1 MITRIAK
8 SLGIS
13 ILLYALMVALLL
25 SVPHKSDGFGR
36 MNAHQAFAG
45 VGMVLSFGL
54 VDRTLVDWYMLDPTL
69 SEQTDHY
76 DRIVYRSLLVLA
88 PIYLA
93 WFGGLSYLAAS
104 VRNVRHGA

>member
-1 MITRIAK
+1 MTRIAK
-8 SLGIS
+8 CLGIS
-13 ILLYALMVALLL
+13 ALLYGLVVGLVL
-25 SVPHKSDGFGR
+25 SAPHKNDGFGR

-54 VDRTLVDWYMLDPTL
+54 VDQTLVDWHMLGPTL

-88 PIYLA
+88 PFYLV
-93 WFGGLSYLAAS
+93 WFAGLSYAVAS
-104 VRNVRHGA
+104 VGRARRGA